1 VALVEFALWQAL
13 QQETTNPTTAA
24 DWYLLAA
31 ARSYEFLS
39 AKAPSLPAFFDLRSD
54 RLRIFYVRAVV
65 GFLQEV
71 QRSRGSLV
79 GHQRTIAGEPYV
91 VEIASGPGLFDPTTF
106 DELPLAAELL
116 FESLTNRQRR
126 FGLGIGLVGVRKNR
140 LEQPVDRFFPRVGI
154 YSTVTS
160 LLLFDAPGP
169 GAPGP
174 HVAHLC
180 FYDAMQVDAID
191 IRGVHVPLA
200 ANFTRRL
207 ACRSVGGA

>member
-1 VALVEFALWQAL
+1 MAALPTATQDPLGTFHALDRESRTDQDQNTRVALVEFALWQAL
-13 QQETTNPTTAA
+13 QQETTNPTAA

-31 ARSYEFLS
+31 AQSYEFLF

-71 QRSRGSLV
+71 QRSRGNLA
-79 GHQRTIAGEPYV
+79 GHQRTIGGEPYV

-116 FESLTNRQRR
+116 FEGLTNRQRR

-140 LEQPVDRFFPRVGI
+140 LAQPVDHIHDDEADQHGH
-154 YSTVTS
+154 S
-160 LLLFDAPGP
+160 
-169 GAPGP
+169 
-174 HVAHLC
+174 C
-180 FYDAMQVDAID
+180 
-191 IRGVHVPLA
+191 RGTQL
-200 ANFTRRL
+200 R
-207 ACRSVGGA
+207 